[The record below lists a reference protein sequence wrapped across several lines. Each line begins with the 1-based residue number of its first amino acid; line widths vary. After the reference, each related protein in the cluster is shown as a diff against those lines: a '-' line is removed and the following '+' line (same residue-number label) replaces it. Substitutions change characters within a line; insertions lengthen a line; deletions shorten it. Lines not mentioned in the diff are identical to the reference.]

1 MKPTRSFFAAIIA
14 SLMFVSFA
22 AAPLW
27 GFQQEQ
33 SDYEVTQNFQT
44 KYKEL
49 MQSIEKAQT
58 VQDCAAIMVGID
70 DLEKE
75 YKPNK
80 ALLDKALYPDDF
92 DKTFIIIRGR
102 LAYTQNTLGLI
113 QDQVTR
119 IAALE
124 AQVNDLSTQVEK
136 LTNENGEM
144 LKDIQSLRAQQTQDR
159 QSIDSM
165 KSLIAQLRT
174 NIHRRDQVIFSMVD
188 SIFMQYDKDITQLKD
203 VTKKSLV
210 SHLERNNAL
219 DNIRRAVSDNVA
231 FLQATTLSDQD
242 IAAIVGEQKK
252 FASNW
257 KGLGPKLAGI
267 YVSSKQREKEVTTID
282 TMIAYWG
289 QKADEAMWHSLKH
302 LFHARNFAVQEF
314 SNETEF
320 YNNLMAFLDDQINNT
335 ANETKEARYS
345 AYTTFT
351 DSVWNPIVVKTWL
364 PLMHDSAK
372 LTDAQ
377 VTDLNSKVAAWQA
390 TIQPPRTWWYIGL
403 AVVMLILLIVMYWRI
418 RKPRGVAPQD

>member
-1 MKPTRSFFAAIIA
+1 MVVTFAVA
-14 SLMFVSFA
+14 
-22 AAPLW
+22 
-27 GFQQEQ
+27 QEQ
-33 SDYEVTQNFQT
+33 SDYEVTQSFQT

-49 MQSIEKAQT
+49 MASIEKAQT
-58 VQDCAAIMVGID
+58 VQDCAAITVGID

-92 DKTFIIIRGR
+92 EKTFIIIRGR
-102 LAYTQNTLGLI
+102 LAYAQNTLGLI

-124 AQVNDLSTQVEK
+124 AQVNNLSAQVEK

-144 LKDIQSLRAQQTQDR
+144 LKEVQSLRAQQTQDR
-159 QSIDSM
+159 QSLDSM
-165 KSLIAQLRT
+165 KSLIAQLRE
-174 NIHRRDQVIFSMVD
+174 NIHRRDQVIFAMVD

-210 SHLERNNAL
+210 SHLERNNAVA
-219 DNIRRAVSDNVA
+219 NIERAVSDNVA
-231 FLQATTLSDQD
+231 FLEATTLSDQD
-242 IAAIVGEQKK
+242 IASIVGEQKK

-257 KGLGPKLAGI
+257 KGLGPKLAST

-289 QKADEAMWHSLKH
+289 QKADEAMWHSLNH
-302 LFHARNFAVQEF
+302 LFHARNFAVQQF
-314 SNETEF
+314 SNGTEF
-320 YNNLMAFLDDQINNT
+320 YNNLMAFFDDQINNT
-335 ANETKEARYS
+335 AKETKEARYN

-351 DSVWNPIVVKTWL
+351 DSVWNPIIVKTWL
-364 PLMHDSAK
+364 SLMHDNGK
-372 LTDAQ
+372 LSNAQ
-377 VTDLNSKVAAWQA
+377 ITDLNGKVAAWQA

-418 RKPRGVAPQD
+418 RKPRGVTAEE